1 MTALV
6 SHNKCFITLVI
17 HTRPVSGA
25 VSIGVS
31 FYFND
36 FSCIVSIAHPRLYH
50 HRNSLLL
57 KWILRLGNFDGM
69 QLSGGKFCS
78 EVFGVWWK
86 CYGLFCFWLL
96 PRFDNPCYLK
106 SGVSPLWLWIFVYDY
121 GKPNS
126 KALASQGGDLVHMSI
141 SRLSS
146 KCIACFFFY
155 WMFDAIL
162 TGMCFGFKQHCG
174 IHIMWRSLSCR
185 LWLHNITRECDI
197 VCSRNLF

>member
-25 VSIGVS
+25 VSIVVS

-36 FSCIVSIAHPRLYH
+36 FSCFVSIAHPRLYH

-78 EVFGVWWK
+78 EVFGVSWK

-106 SGVSPLWLWIFVYDY
+106 SGVPPPFGFGFLCMITVSPVARSWLV
-121 GKPNS
+121 K
-126 KALASQGGDLVHMSI
+126 GGLGAHVH
-141 SRLSS
+141 LSPFFKVS
-146 KCIACFFFY
+146 CVFFFLLNVGCNPY
-155 WMFDAIL
+155 RHVL
-162 TGMCFGFKQHCG
+162 Q
-174 IHIMWRSLSCR
+174 
-185 LWLHNITRECDI
+185 
-197 VCSRNLF
+197 V